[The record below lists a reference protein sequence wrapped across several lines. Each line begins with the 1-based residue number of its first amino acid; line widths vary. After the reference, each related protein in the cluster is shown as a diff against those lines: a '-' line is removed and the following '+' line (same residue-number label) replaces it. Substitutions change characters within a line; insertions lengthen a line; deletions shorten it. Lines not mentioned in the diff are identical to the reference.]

1 MPTSYQP
8 PTRGDSASNTRT
20 SSQSLTSNTF
30 ETSATVADLLSGKDR
45 VVHSVTPD
53 DTLRDAVRILR
64 DQKIGALVAVNL
76 DGTLCG
82 ILSERDIVR
91 QLAATEAPDQTLAQR
106 VGEIMTH
113 DVLSCTPEDTLM
125 SVLTTMTDG
134 RFRHMPVVEQDRL
147 CGMITIGDAIQH
159 RLKLLEHEALQL
171 KQLIVG

>member
-8 PTRGDSASNTRT
+8 PTRGDSASAQRT
-20 SSQSLTSNTF
+20 SSQSLESNTF
-30 ETSATVADLLSGKDR
+30 ETSSTVADLLSGKDR

-53 DTLRDAVRILR
+53 DTLSDAVRILR

-76 DGTLCG
+76 DGSLCG

-91 QLAATEAPDQTLAQR
+91 QLAESSAPDQTLALR
-106 VGEIMTH
+106 VSDIMTS
-113 DVLSCTPEDTLM
+113 DVRSCTPDDTLM
-125 SVLTTMTDG
+125 SVLTTMTEG
-134 RFRHMPVVEQDRL
+134 RFRHMPVLDQDRL